1 MMRYLLLIILL
12 QGCNNSINITDR
24 SSENKT
30 LKNSINISA
39 KINPQSLSFEAQ
51 NITQK
56 WSSLPE
62 LQSII
67 NGLKSENYTA
77 FMETDNYLKEFITEL
92 KKTLPKKLNTTSISS
107 RIVVLETNILELES
121 VLSKTQFETKKKVI
135 ITNKSIESYYN
146 LIYQINKTIE
156 KELQKIT
163 E

>member
-12 QGCNNSINITDR
+12 QGCNNSINITDI
-24 SSENKT
+24 SSENNT
-30 LKNSINISA
+30 LENSINLSA

-92 KKTLPKKLNTTSISS
+92 KKTLPKKLNTPSITS

-121 VLSKTQFETKKKVI
+121 VISKTQFETKKKVI

>member
-12 QGCNNSINITDR
+12 QSCNNSNNVADNF
-24 SSENKT
+24 SENNT
-30 LKNSINISA
+30 LENSINISS

-92 KKTLPKKLNTTSISS
+92 KKTLPKKLNIPSITS

-121 VLSKTQFETKKKVI
+121 VLSKTQLETKRKVI
-135 ITNKSIESYYN
+135 VTDKSIESYYN

>member
-24 SSENKT
+24 SSENNT

-92 KKTLPKKLNTTSISS
+92 KKTLPKKLNTPSISS

-121 VLSKTQFETKKKVI
+121 VLSKTQFEMKKKAI
-135 ITNKSIESYYN
+135 TTNKSIESYYN

>member
-12 QGCNNSINITDR
+12 QGCNNSINITDI

-30 LKNSINISA
+30 LENSINLSA

-92 KKTLPKKLNTTSISS
+92 KKTLPKKLNTPSITS

>member
-12 QGCNNSINITDR
+12 QGCNNSINITDI
-24 SSENKT
+24 SSENNT
-30 LKNSINISA
+30 LENSINISA

-92 KKTLPKKLNTTSISS
+92 KKTLPKKLNTPSISS

>member
-1 MMRYLLLIILL
+1 MMRYLLLIILF
-12 QGCNNSINITDR
+12 QGCNNSINITDI
-24 SSENKT
+24 SSENNT
-30 LKNSINISA
+30 LENSINLSA

-92 KKTLPKKLNTTSISS
+92 KKTLPKKLNTPSITS

-121 VLSKTQFETKKKVI
+121 VISKTQFETKKKVI

>member
-1 MMRYLLLIILL
+1 MKRYLLLIILL
-12 QGCNNSINITDR
+12 QSCNNSINIADK
-24 SSENKT
+24 SSENNT
-30 LKNSINISA
+30 LEKSINISA
-39 KINPQSLSFEAQ
+39 KINPQSLSYEAQ
-51 NITQK
+51 GIIQK

-62 LQSII
+62 LKKII

-92 KKTLPKKLNTTSISS
+92 KKTLPKKLNIPSITS

-121 VLSKTQFETKKKVI
+121 VLSKTQLETKRKVI
-135 ITNKSIESYYN
+135 VTDKSIESYYN

>member
-1 MMRYLLLIILL
+1 MRYLLLIILL
-12 QGCNNSINITDR
+12 QGCNNSINITDI
-24 SSENKT
+24 SSENNT
-30 LKNSINISA
+30 LENSINLSA

-92 KKTLPKKLNTTSISS
+92 KKTLPKKLNTPSITS

>member
-12 QGCNNSINITDR
+12 QGCNNSINIADK
-24 SSENKT
+24 SSENNT
-30 LKNSINISA
+30 LENTINISA

-92 KKTLPKKLNTTSISS
+92 KKTLPKKLDLPSITS

-121 VLSKTQFETKKKVI
+121 VLSKAQLEMKKKVI
-135 ITNKSIESYYN
+135 ITDKSIESYYN

>member
-12 QGCNNSINITDR
+12 QGCNNSINIADK
-24 SSENKT
+24 SSENDT
-30 LKNSINISA
+30 LENTINISA

-92 KKTLPKKLNTTSISS
+92 KKTLPKKLDLPSITS

-121 VLSKTQFETKKKVI
+121 VLSKAQLEMKKKVI
-135 ITNKSIESYYN
+135 ITDKSIESYYN

>member
-1 MMRYLLLIILL
+1 MNRCLLLIILL
-12 QGCNNSINITDR
+12 YSCNNSVKIDDKFSKNNTI
-24 SSENKT
+24 EN
-30 LKNSINISA
+30 SFNISS
-39 KINPQSLSFEAQ
+39 KINPQSLSLEAKK
-51 NITQK
+51 ITQE

-77 FMETDNYLKEFITEL
+77 FMETDNYLKEFIIEL
-92 KKTLPKKLNTTSISS
+92 KKTLPKKLILPPITS
-107 RIVVLETNILELES
+107 RIVVLETNFLELES
-121 VLSKTQFETKKKVI
+121 VLSKTQLETKKRDL
-135 ITNKSIESYYN
+135 ITEKSIVSYYN

>member
-1 MMRYLLLIILL
+1 MMRYLLLIILV

-24 SSENKT
+24 SSENNT
-30 LKNSINISA
+30 LKKSINLSA

-92 KKTLPKKLNTTSISS
+92 KKTLPKKLNTPSISS

>member
-24 SSENKT
+24 SSENNT

-39 KINPQSLSFEAQ
+39 KINTQSLSFEAQ

>member
-1 MMRYLLLIILL
+1 MRYLLLIILL

-24 SSENKT
+24 SSENNT

-92 KKTLPKKLNTTSISS
+92 KKTLPKKLNTPSISS

>member
-12 QGCNNSINITDR
+12 LGCNNSINITDR
-24 SSENKT
+24 SSENNT

-51 NITQK
+51 NIAQK

-67 NGLKSENYTA
+67 NGLKSENYVA

-92 KKTLPKKLNTTSISS
+92 KKTLPKKLNTPSISS

-163 E
+163 Q

>member
-1 MMRYLLLIILL
+1 MRYLLLIILL

-24 SSENKT
+24 SSENNT
-30 LKNSINISA
+30 LKNSINIST

>member
-1 MMRYLLLIILL
+1 MNRYLLLIILFYS
-12 QGCNNSINITDR
+12 CNNSVKIDDKFSKN
-24 SSENKT
+24 NT
-30 LKNSINISA
+30 LENSINISA
-39 KINPQSLSFEAQ
+39 KINPQKLSLEAQ

-56 WSSLPE
+56 WSNLAE
-62 LQSII
+62 LKSII
-67 NGLKSENYTA
+67 NGLESEKYTA

-92 KKTLPKKLNTTSISS
+92 KKTLPKKLNLPPISS

-121 VLSKTQFETKKKVI
+121 VLSKTQIETKKKVT
-135 ITNKSIESYYN
+135 ITKKSIESYYN

>member
-24 SSENKT
+24 SSENNT

-39 KINPQSLSFEAQ
+39 KINPHSLSFEAQ

-92 KKTLPKKLNTTSISS
+92 KKTLPKKLNIPSITS

>member
-1 MMRYLLLIILL
+1 MKRYLLLIILL
-12 QGCNNSINITDR
+12 QSCNNSINIADK
-24 SSENKT
+24 SSENNT
-30 LKNSINISA
+30 LENSINISA
-39 KINPQSLSFEAQ
+39 KINPQSLSYEAQ
-51 NITQK
+51 GIIQK

>member
-1 MMRYLLLIILL
+1 MMRYLLLIILV

-24 SSENKT
+24 SSENNT

-56 WSSLPE
+56 WSSLSE

-92 KKTLPKKLNTTSISS
+92 KKTLPKKLNLASITS

>member
-24 SSENKT
+24 SSENNT

-92 KKTLPKKLNTTSISS
+92 KKTLPKKLNTPSISS

-163 E
+163 D

>member
-1 MMRYLLLIILL
+1 MKRYLLLIILFDS
-12 QGCNNSINITDR
+12 CNNSVKIDDNF
-24 SSENKT
+24 SKNNT
-30 LKNSINISA
+30 LENSINISA
-39 KINPQSLSFEAQ
+39 KINPQSLSYEAQ
-51 NITQK
+51 GIIQK

-62 LQSII
+62 LKKII

-92 KKTLPKKLNTTSISS
+92 KKTLPKKLNIPSITS

-121 VLSKTQFETKKKVI
+121 VLSKTQIETKKKVT
-135 ITNKSIESYYN
+135 ITKKSIESYYN

>member
-24 SSENKT
+24 SSENNT

-51 NITQK
+51 KITQK

-92 KKTLPKKLNTTSISS
+92 KKKTKLN
-107 RIVVLETNILELES
+107 
-121 VLSKTQFETKKKVI
+121 
-135 ITNKSIESYYN
+135 
-146 LIYQINKTIE
+146 YQ
-156 KELQKIT
+156 
-163 E
+163 

>member
-12 QGCNNSINITDR
+12 QGCNNSINITDI
-24 SSENKT
+24 SSENNT
-30 LKNSINISA
+30 LENSINLSA

>member
-1 MMRYLLLIILL
+1 MNRYLLLIILL
-12 QGCNNSINITDR
+12 HSCNNSVKINDKFSKNNTI
-24 SSENKT
+24 E
-30 LKNSINISA
+30 NSINISS
-39 KINPQSLSFEAQ
+39 KINPQQLSLEAKK
-51 NITQK
+51 ITQK

-77 FMETDNYLKEFITEL
+77 FMETDNYLKEFIIEL
-92 KKTLPKKLNTTSISS
+92 KKTLPKKLILPPITS
-107 RIVVLETNILELES
+107 RIVVLETNFLELES
-121 VLSKTQFETKKKVI
+121 VLSKTQLETKRKVI
-135 ITNKSIESYYN
+135 VTDKSIESYYN